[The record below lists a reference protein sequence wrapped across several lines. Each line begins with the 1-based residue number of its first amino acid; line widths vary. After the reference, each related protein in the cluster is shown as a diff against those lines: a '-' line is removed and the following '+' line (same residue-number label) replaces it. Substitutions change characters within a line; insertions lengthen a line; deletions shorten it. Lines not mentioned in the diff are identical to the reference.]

1 MLAIISKHKSS
12 LQFKIGLSYILVI
25 AAVLVLLNTYPL
37 VVSEDL
43 IFRSKVETLQSAASV
58 MSSSLSELEELSVE
72 TAEQVTNVMNR
83 SEQKDFSRVLV
94 TDAAGRVLYDTREI
108 GSAVGSYA
116 LMTEV
121 VEALRGNDA
130 AHSAYENGTL
140 YTRAAAPVLF
150 QNRIIGSVFVYEF
163 DKEQAEILEGF
174 RNNLLR
180 LSLGI
185 ALIVL
190 IVSLMLS
197 GALTRR
203 ISELLKAIRS
213 VREGAYS
220 HRAEVTGGD
229 EIAQIA
235 AEFNSMTDRLQQ
247 TEAARKRFVS
257 DASHELKTPLA
268 AIRLLTDSIL
278 QNRGME
284 EETVHEFIS
293 DIGQEAERLSRITED
308 LLRLTRLDSDILAAA
323 ERVDMEQMV
332 QRVIRMMEI
341 LAEEKQIELSYQA
354 EAGCVVLAAPDEI
367 HQVIYN
373 LVDNAIKYS
382 RSGGFVQVDLRRE
395 GGCAVLAVCDNG
407 IGIPEKDLEHIFER
421 FYRVDKARSRSAGG
435 TGLGLSIVQ
444 DFVRKRGGTVKAAC
458 REGGGSVFTVRLPLA
473 EGGAAV

>member
-1 MLAIISKHKSS
+1 MLAITSKHKSS

-37 VVSEDL
+37 IVSEDL
-43 IFRSKVETLQSAASV
+43 IFRSKVESLQNAASV
-58 MSSSLSELEELSVE
+58 MSSSLSELEELSRE
-72 TAEQVTNVMNR
+72 TAEQIENVMTR
-83 SEQKDFSRVLV
+83 SEQKEFSRVLV

-174 RNNLLR
+174 RNNLFR

-185 ALIVL
+185 ALFVL
-190 IVSLMLS
+190 VLSLMLS

-203 ISELLKAIRS
+203 ISELLEAIRS

-220 HRAEVTGGD
+220 HRAEVKGGD

-235 AEFNSMTDRLQQ
+235 EEFNSMTDRLQQ

-323 ERVDMEQMV
+323 EWVDMEQMV

-341 LAEEKQIELSYQA
+341 LAEEKQVELSYQA
-354 EAGCVVLAAPDEI
+354 ETGCVVLAAPDEM

-395 GGCAVLAVCDNG
+395 DGYVQLAVSDNG
-407 IGIPEKDLEHIFER
+407 IGIPEQDLEHVFER

-444 DFVRKRGGTVKAAC
+444 DFVRKRGGTVTAAC
-458 REGGGSVFTVRLPLA
+458 REGGGSVFTVRLPWA
-473 EGGAAV
+473 EGGAVV

>member
-12 LQFKIGLSYILVI
+12 LQIKIGLSYILVI

-37 VVSEDL
+37 IVSEDL
-43 IFRSKVETLQSAASV
+43 IFRSKVESLQSAASV
-58 MSSSLSELEELSVE
+58 MSSSLSELEELSWE
-72 TAEQVTNVMNR
+72 TAEQIGNVMTR
-83 SEQKDFSRVLV
+83 SEQKEFSRLLV

-174 RNNLLR
+174 RNNLFR

-185 ALIVL
+185 ALFVL
-190 IVSLMLS
+190 VLSLMLS

-203 ISELLKAIRS
+203 ISELLEAIRS

-220 HRAEVTGGD
+220 HRAEVKGGD

-235 AEFNSMTDRLQQ
+235 EEFNSMTDRLQQ

-354 EAGCVVLAAPDEI
+354 EADCVVLAAPDEM

-395 GGCAVLAVCDNG
+395 GGCVLLAVSDNG
-407 IGIPEKDLEHIFER
+407 IGIPEQDLEHIFER

-444 DFVRKRGGTVKAAC
+444 DFVHKRGGTVAAAC

-473 EGGAAV
+473 EGGVTG

>member
-1 MLAIISKHKSS
+1 MLAIISKLKAS
-12 LQFKIGLSYILVI
+12 LQLKIGLSYIAVI
-25 AAVLVLLNTYPL
+25 VAVLVLLNTYPL
-37 VVSEDL
+37 IVSEDL
-43 IFRSKVETLQSAASV
+43 LFQSKVESLQSAASV
-58 MSSSLSELEELSVE
+58 MSSSLSELEELSEE
-72 TAEQVTNVMNR
+72 TAEQVEQVMTR
-83 SEQKDFSRVLV
+83 TEQTGLSRVLV

-150 QNRIIGSVFVYEF
+150 QNRIIGSVFVYEY
-163 DKEQAEILEGF
+163 DKEQAAILQGF
-174 RNNLLR
+174 QSNLWH
-180 LSLGI
+180 LSVGI

-190 IVSLMLS
+190 LLSLMLS

-203 ISELLKAIRS
+203 ISELLDAIRS

-220 HRAEVTGGD
+220 HRAEVSGRD

-278 QNRGME
+278 QTRGME

-323 ERVDMEQMV
+323 ERVDLEQMV
-332 QRVIRMMEI
+332 QRVIRMMAI
-341 LAEEKQIELSYQA
+341 LAEEKEVELSYQA
-354 EAGCVVLAAPDEI
+354 EEGCVVLAAPDEI

-382 RSGGFVQVDLRRE
+382 RSGCFVQVDLRRE
-395 GGCAVLAVCDNG
+395 GDDALLTVSDNG
-407 IGIPEKDLEHIFER
+407 IGIPEEDLGQIFER

-435 TGLGLSIVQ
+435 TGLGLSIVR
-444 DFVRKRGGTVKAAC
+444 DFVEKRGGTVLAAC

-473 EGGAAV
+473 EGGTAV